1 MKNFKQYLTPGR
13 EKLLQMID
21 IKAEKESKSSD
32 PKIQAIGSARLDRV
46 NAVFGKL
53 NRPDSFNKAI
63 ADKARNRFRS
73 I

>member
-32 PKIQAIGSARLDRV
+32 PKTRAIGIARLDRV

-53 NRPDSFNKAI
+53 NRPDSFNKEV
-63 ADKARNRFRS
+63 ADRARNRFRR

>member
-32 PKIQAIGSARLDRV
+32 PRTQAIGNARLNRV

-53 NRPDSFNKAI
+53 NRPDSFNKEL
-63 ADKARNRFRS
+63 ADKAKRRFRS